1 MATPAQIEEQV
12 QLERDAIAQG
22 LKKLKQQTRQLE
34 EKSYAS
40 ASIYGVASI
49 DTLLPQVV
57 KRIEETTLRIHKGQ
71 NGASFKEIAQHLAD
85 VEPLAAAAIVCKVT
99 FDRVF
104 SKDDDASTLS
114 GVLNCIGQAVE
125 NECQMRH
132 YEAKAPGLLHTIKQ
146 NYWHRSCGT
155 QQRLSLIHI

>member
-22 LKKLKQQTRQLE
+22 LRKLRKQTRQLE

-49 DTLLPQVV
+49 DTLLPLIV

-71 NGASFKEIAQHLAD
+71 NGASFKEIAQYLSD

-104 SKDDDASTLS
+104 SKDDDASALS
-114 GVLNCIGQAVE
+114 SVLNSIGQAVE

-132 YEAKAPGLLHTIKQ
+132 SAASGGGSHHDEQG
-146 NYWHRSCGT
+146 WH
-155 QQRLSLIHI
+155 